1 MDSKEIVDAKEMLYK
16 FNLTS
21 ADNKTYRF
29 DGKKIIKA
37 DKVGE
42 TGLTDTTTLFVDI
55 YDGDEANVVSLATG
69 VLKIAFRDFSKQLDT
84 MEVINTESETEQ
96 IKWKAKFGKFFAS
109 TLWHTY
115 SGFSECNYLDPN
127 APPRKKRPLRLGN
140 AVPVMYKVFTNDNVS
155 ISNYIKFLGCLF
167 LKYHYLPLYIRDFPE
182 SSVR

>member
-1 MDSKEIVDAKEMLYK
+1 MASTEIVDAKEMLYK
-16 FNLTS
+16 FKLIS
-21 ADNKTYRF
+21 AENETYRF

-84 MEVINTESETEQ
+84 MEIINTESQMEK
-96 IKWKAKFGKFFAS
+96 IKWKGKFGKFFAS

-115 SGFSECNYLDPN
+115 SGFSECTYLDPN

-140 AVPVMYKVFTNDNVS
+140 VIPVMYKVFTKDNVS
-155 ISNYIKFLGCLF
+155 FITFLFVYVLN
-167 LKYHYLPLYIRDFPE
+167 IIDVR
-182 SSVR
+182 SRASVSKLLWKR